1 MFPNR
6 FKSSDGLS
14 LSCYGVQP
22 PGFNRGR
29 VVVVHGLGDHGRS
42 LPYRNLSEALCA
54 QGFATY
60 GFDLRGH
67 GQSEGPRMY
76 AEAWADL
83 RDDLRRFVDLVR
95 QEDPNPPLF
104 LVGLSLGGLL
114 VLNYAQYHPQ
124 GLSGVVGVAPAL
136 DASGVPPLIKA
147 MMPLLSRLL
156 PRVRVNPGLN
166 LSGITRDPATAR
178 QYTTDPHFQTHTTPR
193 LAAEVLR
200 AMEETRARA
209 SSLSLPLL
217 ILHGEADTLVRP
229 EGSAAFFA
237 QVRASDKQRQTYPD
251 AYHNLFLE
259 PNHAQV
265 FADIGAWLKRHS

>member
-1 MFPNR
+1 MFPSG
-6 FKSSDGLS
+6 FKSFDGLN
-14 LSCYGVQP
+14 LWCYGVQP
-22 PGFNRGR
+22 PSLARGR
-29 VVVVHGLGDHGRS
+29 VIVVHGLGDHGRS

-76 AEAWADL
+76 AEAWISL

-95 QEDPNPPLF
+95 QEDLNPPLF

-114 VLNYAQYHPQ
+114 VLNYAQHHAQ
-124 GLSGVVGVAPAL
+124 GLSGVVAVAPAL
-136 DASGVPPLIKA
+136 DASGVPPMIKA

-156 PRVRVNPGLN
+156 PRVPINPGLD
-166 LSGITRDPATAR
+166 LAGITRDPVAAKEYTA
-178 QYTTDPHFQTHTTPR
+178 DPGFQTRTTPR
-193 LAAEVLR
+193 LATEALR
-200 AMEETRARA
+200 AMEETWAGA

-217 ILHGEADTLVRP
+217 ILHGEADAIVRP
-229 EGSAAFFA
+229 EGSADFFA
-237 QVRASDKQRQTYPD
+237 RVGSTDKQRLTYPD

-259 PNHAQV
+259 SNRAQV
-265 FADIGAWLKRHS
+265 FADIGGWLERHS